1 VAFQPWPARRPRD
14 ASTLRRRDGDAE
26 LAASLSL
33 LAATL
38 ESTADGILVVS
49 AAGRVVGRNEK
60 FCRMWRVPPD
70 EVSTDPEGPS
80 NATLMAAV
88 LEQVSDPAAFS
99 ARIEEIHAN
108 PHLVATDE
116 IELADGRVFS
126 RYTQPQLIDGEV
138 VGRVWS
144 FRDRTAE
151 RRLEQGLRRMA
162 YTDELTG
169 LANRALFMQRGR
181 AMAEAAE
188 ATGQPLGVAVL
199 DLDNLKLVNDQLGHR
214 SGDELIV
221 MAGARLQGA
230 ARAGDL
236 VARLGGDEFGVL
248 LPAAPPATVAAVL
261 QRMADVMSAPL
272 VLCGRSVRT
281 TISGGSSVGDAAANG
296 GTVSLENLLHQ
307 ADLAMY
313 RAKAEG
319 RGRVRAYDEAV
330 SRADPRTAAA
340 EVARLLGDP
349 DGLVTV
355 MQPICELATGVL
367 VGHEALSRFPGRDH
381 REVGE
386 WFALARSGEHGPAL
400 EARALR
406 SALTGFDPARG
417 TYLTV
422 NVSPS
427 VLGSPAVQEVLAG
440 DLTGVVVEV
449 TEDSRLDLGELDR
462 LLDQLRSRGARV
474 AMDDTGAGYDGLRRL
489 VRLRPEIVK
498 LDRELVHRVHVH
510 PEKRALVEALVSF
523 CRQTGASLCAEGIES
538 VEELRT
544 LADLGV
550 HLGQGWFVGRP
561 TTGRPLVSRAAAE
574 ACGSIGDVTPGDLER
589 LRDHLD
595 RAVTVYDI
603 ARAAQRS
610 LPALQADDLLL
621 SLVHGDEL
629 VVADR
634 PGWTVVEQ
642 RYDLADYPATR
653 ECLEAG
659 VPVVVRTDDPGADP
673 AEVRALRE
681 QGFGSVLVLPLRS
694 DGRPTGIIEVFCRAQ
709 RSWSDREMRVCRY
722 LADEVADALDRIT
735 RGAPPPS
742 R

>member
-1 VAFQPWPARRPRD
+1 VAFQSRPARRQR
-14 ASTLRRRDGDAE
+14 STSVLRRRSGADGE

-38 ESTADGILVVS
+38 ESTADGILVVDLE
-49 AAGRVVGRNEK
+49 GRVVGRNEK
-60 FCRMWRVPPD
+60 FDQMWLLQDAADTDD
-70 EVSTDPEGPS
+70 E
-80 NATLMAAV
+80 AQLLQAA
-88 LEQVSDPAAFS
+88 LAQVSDPAGF
-99 ARIEEIHAN
+99 RTRVEQLYAN
-108 PHLVATDE
+108 PDMVATDE
-116 IELADGRVFS
+116 VELRDGRVFS

-151 RRLEQGLRRMA
+151 RRLEQGLRRLA
-162 YTDELTG
+162 YSDELTG

-199 DLDNLKLVNDQLGHR
+199 DMDDLKAINDQLGHK
-214 SGDELIV
+214 SGDELLV
-221 MAGARLQGA
+221 VAAARLQGA

-248 LPAAPPATVAAVL
+248 MPWAAPATAVAVL

-272 VLCGRSVRT
+272 AVCGRSVRT
-281 TISGGSSVGDAAANG
+281 TISGGSSVGTGA
-296 GTVSLENLLHQ
+296 VSLEVLLHE

-319 RGRVRAYDEAV
+319 GGRVRAYDEDV
-330 SRADPRTAAA
+330 SRADPRAAAA
-340 EVARLLGDP
+340 EVEQVLGDP
-349 DGLVTV
+349 DGLATV
-355 MQPICELATGVL
+355 FQPICELATGIL
-367 VGHEALSRFPGRDH
+367 VGHESLSRFPGRSH

-386 WFALARSGEHGPAL
+386 WFALARSGGHGPAL
-400 EARALR
+400 ESRAIRAARER
-406 SALTGFDPARG
+406 FDASHA
-417 TYLTV
+417 TYLTL

-427 VLGSPAVQEVLAG
+427 VLGAPAVLEALSG
-440 DLTGVVVEV
+440 DLTGIVVEV
-449 TEDSRLDLGELDR
+449 TEDSRLDLTELER
-462 LLDQLRSRGARV
+462 LLDGLRERGARV

-498 LDRELVHRVHVH
+498 LDRELVHEVHVH

-523 CRQTGASLCAEGIES
+523 CRQTGASLCAEGIET
-538 VEELRT
+538 VDELRT

-561 TTGRPLVSRAAAE
+561 GVGAPPVSRAAAE
-574 ACGSIGDVTPGDLER
+574 ACGSLGDVSPGDLDR
-589 LRDHLD
+589 LRGHLD
-595 RAVTVYDI
+595 RAVTVFDV
-603 ARAAQRS
+603 AQAAQRTM
-610 LPALQADDLLL
+610 PALQADDMLL
-621 SLVHGDEL
+621 SLVSGEDL
-629 VVADR
+629 VVVDR
-634 PGWTVVEQ
+634 PGWTGVEQ
-642 RYDLADYPATR
+642 RYVLSDYPATR
-653 ECLEAG
+653 DCLRDG
-659 VPVVVRTDDPGADP
+659 VPVVVRTDDPTADV

-681 QGFGSVLVLPLRS
+681 QGFGSVLVLPLRT
-694 DGRPTGIIEVFCRAQ
+694 DGRSTGIIEVFSRAQ

-722 LADEVADALDRIT
+722 LADEVADALDRID
-735 RGAPPPS
+735 RGAPPPL